1 MKNEIDRDSNTVAF
15 QRTLASPPDDVFDAW
30 TRPERI
36 SQWWDPSGQAL
47 TACTID
53 LRVGGA
59 FRFETAGH
67 APPFVGTYSVVER
80 PHRLEFEAM
89 GAHGTVS
96 LRAEG
101 AGTRMDV
108 TIASPSRE
116 HFETFLKLGVDVG
129 TGKTLDQLVAHVAPR
144 PERGARAA
152 G

>member
-1 MKNEIDRDSNTVAF
+1 MKNEIDRDRSTVAF
-15 QRTLASPPDDVFDAW
+15 QRQLSSPPDDVFDAW
-30 TRPERI
+30 TRPERVT
-36 SQWWDPSGQAL
+36 QWWDPSGEPL
-47 TACTID
+47 TACAID

-101 AGTRMDV
+101 GGTRMDV
-108 TIASPSRE
+108 TIASPSPE

-129 TGKTLDQLVAHVAPR
+129 TGKTLDQLVAHVARRHPHVA
-144 PERGARAA
+144 EAAR
-152 G
+152 